1 MKENDEQGE
10 TDTVSPRT
18 GVRFSS
24 SPLPLPFPSPLLT
37 IPAPTTFP
45 SSSTVLV
52 MILSII
58 IQIHFLVLLFALCL
72 YIYLPAPTITD
83 QHGYEPHCIDLYIRI
98 LLVLFVYIVFSLFLL
113 SRSFTLSLT
122 NVYSLFYLK

>member
-1 MKENDEQGE
+1 
-10 TDTVSPRT
+10 
-18 GVRFSS
+18 
-24 SPLPLPFPSPLLT
+24 
-37 IPAPTTFP
+37 
-45 SSSTVLV
+45 

-58 IQIHFLVLLFALCL
+58 IQIHCLVLLFALCL

-83 QHGYEPHCIDLYIRI
+83 QHDYEPHCMDLYIRI

-122 NVYSLFYLK
+122 NVYFFSSTLSKLFFSSFVLISLPDTLND